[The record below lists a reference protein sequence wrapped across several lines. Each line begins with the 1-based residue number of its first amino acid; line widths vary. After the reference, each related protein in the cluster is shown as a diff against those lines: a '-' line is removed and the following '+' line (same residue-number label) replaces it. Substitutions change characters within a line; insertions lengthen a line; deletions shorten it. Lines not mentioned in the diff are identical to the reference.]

1 MNKEILIKAIETYG
15 PENQLSQ
22 ATEECAEFIQA
33 VNKWRRAKEAEECVA
48 ALVHLGEEIAD
59 CMIMMEQAKIVVTE
73 ELVDRWIEE
82 KLKRL
87 AKNLEA
93 QNG

>member
-33 VNKWRRAKEAEECVA
+33 VNKWRRAKNLTEKASSMK
-48 ALVHLGEEIAD
+48 HLAEEIAD
-59 CMIMMEQAKIVVTE
+59 CMIMMEQARLIVGGNF
-73 ELVDRWIEE
+73 VDEYIER
-82 KLKRL
+82 KLNRL
-87 AKNLEA
+87 AKRLEA
-93 QNG
+93 QDE